1 MIPLVLPT
9 NGSHHRH
16 GLDID
21 RLLIDG
27 VTSSLDV
34 GDAIHQDAGTS
45 HGGSTRRNTPRGMGM
60 GMGMGKCIGGRDAK
74 CSEAGNSNSSTE
86 GNR

>member
-16 GLDID
+16 GLDIH
-21 RLLIDG
+21 RLLIDR

-45 HGGSTRRNTPRGMGM
+45 HGGSSRWDTPMGM
-60 GMGMGKCIGGRDAK
+60 VMVMVMGKCIRGRDAK

-86 GNR
+86 CNR